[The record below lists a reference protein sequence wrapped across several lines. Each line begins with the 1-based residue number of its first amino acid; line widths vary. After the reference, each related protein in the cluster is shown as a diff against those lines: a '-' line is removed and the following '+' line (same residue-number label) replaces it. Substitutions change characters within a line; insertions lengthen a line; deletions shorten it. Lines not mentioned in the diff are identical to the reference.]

1 MPDQIKRAGSKG
13 KPKPSTLHADP
24 DFSQPFEVDNP
35 NPNPVDTGN
44 QSPRAQDEDL
54 NKGIAPKLSQPSVV
68 PKVTLVDRM
77 HGIHKSEDVLED
89 IKLIKSHGM
98 KDALGQWVPHP
109 DASIQWAAPVD
120 DLFQL
125 GQAIEQS
132 KADFVVDGQPKH
144 YAMLVPVT
152 SELNNLG
159 LKPVVPTTSSS
170 SQLVNNALTLTAGT
184 LALHEETHPSIVKD
198 NKRPPT
204 PEKDKVKSRGTIA
217 NETYTLWY
225 RWR

>member
-1 MPDQIKRAGSKG
+1 MEPTFHVNLRSGDRLGSDDGKLISGDVPDQIKRAGSKG
-13 KPKPSTLHADP
+13 KPKTSISKADP
-24 DFSQPFEVDNP
+24 DFSQPLEVDNP
-35 NPNPVDTGN
+35 NPNTVDTGI

-54 NKGIAPKLSQPSVV
+54 NNGIAPKLAQSSVV

-89 IKLIKSHGM
+89 IKLIKSNGM

-144 YAMLVPVT
+144 YTMLY
-152 SELNNLG
+152 L
-159 LKPVVPTTSSS
+159 
-170 SQLVNNALTLTAGT
+170 
-184 LALHEETHPSIVKD
+184 
-198 NKRPPT
+198 
-204 PEKDKVKSRGTIA
+204 
-217 NETYTLWY
+217 
-225 RWR
+225 